1 MIKQSSIQALLDT
14 TDILDVV
21 SNYLEVRRSG
31 ASYVCVCPFHNDT
44 NPSMHININKQ
55 FYHCFSCGAG
65 GDVIKFVKEYEKI
78 GFKDAVE
85 RIADITGF
93 VLEYETS
100 NKDYEK
106 NISLDILNEAYLME
120 IKNHTNAINYLL
132 NRGLNADDIRY
143 FDIGYAPSSNFTLR
157 LLQNQNVPLEH
168 ALKYG
173 CIKQNESG
181 YYASFINRIT
191 FTIKNERGKVVGF
204 GGRTLSSEDN
214 IAKYVNSPES
224 AIFKKSNILYLYDK
238 AKDSIYK
245 SGQIIICEGYMDA
258 IALHKAGF
266 SNAVAVLG
274 VALTPYH
281 LPLIKKPNAKVI
293 LCFDADNAGLK
304 ASFKSATL
312 LSQNGVSGSVVRLN
326 GAKDPSDILNEFGKD
341 ELKKQL
347 DSGMD
352 LGQFCINYILENE
365 DLSSPISIQNAVAKA
380 KAYTKTLG
388 EFAASK
394 YDDYI
399 AKKFNVNTTTISKQ
413 KPQTS
418 NIRNL
423 KQKQQSSFEKNY
435 SELGVILFLYENKD
449 FIKIFRMVCSIEFF
463 KNQELL
469 LAVLDGNDIQS
480 DMIREFLMDEKMI
493 PINSY
498 SGFLTQISFIN
509 LRFFSR
515 HFKSYENPMEKG
527 YKTNIFRVLSER
539 IPFDIDYDFAKS
551 LIIFINKVLQTK
563 DSKSLENLYN
573 QIQELFNQGKK

>member
-1 MIKQSSIQALLDT
+1 MIKQESIQNLLDSV
-14 TDILDVV
+14 DILDII
-21 SNYLEVRRSG
+21 SHYIEVRRSG
-31 ASYVCVCPFHNDT
+31 ASYVCVCPFHSDT
-44 NPSMHININKQ
+44 NPSMHINTNKQ
-55 FYHCFSCGAG
+55 FYHCFACGAG

-93 VLEYETS
+93 ILEYETN
-100 NKDYEK
+100 NKEYEK
-106 NISLDILNEAYLME
+106 NISLDVLNEAYLME
-120 IKNHTNAINYLL
+120 LKNHDNAIKYLL
-132 NRGLNADDIRY
+132 GRGLNADDARY

-157 LLQNQNVPLEH
+157 LLQNRNVPLEH

-181 YYASFINRIT
+181 FYASFINRIT

-224 AIFKKSNILYLYDK
+224 AIFRKSNILYLYDK

-293 LCFDADNAGLK
+293 LCFDSDNAGLK

-312 LSQNGVSGSVVRLN
+312 LSQNGISGSVVRLN
-326 GAKDPSDILNEFGKD
+326 GAKDPSDILNEFGKE

-347 DSGMD
+347 DNGID

-365 DLSSPISIQNAVAKA
+365 DLSSPIAIQNAVAKA

-394 YDDYI
+394 YDEYI
-399 AKKFNVNTTTISKQ
+399 AKKFNVATNTVSNQKNKAPTSK
-413 KPQTS
+413 KF
-418 NIRNL
+418 IKKRE
-423 KQKQQSSFEKNY
+423 SFDKNY

-449 FIKIFRMVCSIEFF
+449 FFKVFHMICSVEFF
-463 KNQELL
+463 VNKDLL
-469 LAVLDGNDIQS
+469 LAVFNGESLDN
-480 DMIREFLMDEKMI
+480 DMIRELLLSDKII

-498 SGFLTQISFIN
+498 GAFLTQISFIN
-509 LRFFSR
+509 LKYFSR
-515 HFKSYENPMEKG
+515 NFKGYVSPMEKG
-527 YKTNIFRVLSER
+527 YKQNIFKVFSEK
-539 IPFDIDYDFAKS
+539 IHFDINSNDAKNIII
-551 LIIFINKVLQTK
+551 LINQVLQTTDVK
-563 DSKSLENLYN
+563 VLEVLYQKTLN
-573 QIQELFNQGKK
+573 LFNQGKE